1 MIARHSASRSELRSW
16 KPPSGALCRETQS
29 REVMAK
35 LVHDVVAEAMRLG
48 LHGGA
53 PPERVENANG
63 ARFGRPLTK
72 VRNG

>member
-1 MIARHSASRSELRSW
+1 MMRALGGGRSRPADANLGS
-16 KPPSGALCRETQS
+16 LCLETQS

-63 ARFGRPLTK
+63 ARFGRSLTK